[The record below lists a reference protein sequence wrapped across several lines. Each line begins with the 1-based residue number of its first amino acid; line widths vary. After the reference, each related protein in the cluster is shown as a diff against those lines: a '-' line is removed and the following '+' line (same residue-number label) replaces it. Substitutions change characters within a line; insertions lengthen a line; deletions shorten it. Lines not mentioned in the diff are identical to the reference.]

1 MHEGCQDPV
10 AHLVVNLM
18 TVPSSKEFDVG
29 FSVDC
34 ADSTAHIGLHEDTRG
49 VTGTREVE

>member
-29 FSVDC
+29 FSVV
-34 ADSTAHIGLHEDTRG
+34 AAASKTHIGLHEDTRG

>member
-10 AHLVVNLM
+10 AHLVVDLM
-18 TVPSSKEFDVG
+18 RVLSSKEFDVG

-34 ADSTAHIGLHEDTRG
+34 ADSTAHIGSHEDTRG
-49 VTGTREVE
+49 VMGTREVE